1 MSDTPPTFDPSD
13 ARGMNIRGI
22 IPSLVTNAVV
32 PFVVYQVLKSY
43 QYSDLVALSA
53 AGLIPAIGT
62 SIGIIHQRHVDLIG
76 ALALIGIGVSIV
88 AVLIGG
94 DPRILLIRESFLTGA
109 LGVACFVSLLF
120 PRPLMFYFGR
130 YFATGN
136 NPVRRERYNGLWH
149 YPSFRSANRMITIV
163 WGAAYVGE
171 FILRAMMAYT
181 LPIPVV
187 LAVSPFLLGGIT
199 IGTIAWTLAYARRS
213 AQREAEI
220 PRQAM
225 KGRSTQE
232 QPKEETER

>member
-1 MSDTPPTFDPSD
+1 MSDRLPTFDFSN

-22 IPSLVTNAVV
+22 IPSIVMNAVV

-43 QYSDLVALSA
+43 HASDLVALSA
-53 AGLIPAIGT
+53 AGLLPAIST
-62 SIGIIHQRHVDLIG
+62 SIGIIRQRHVDLIG
-76 ALALIGIGVSIV
+76 ALALIGIGVNIV

-136 NPVRRERYNGLWH
+136 NPAKREQYNGLWH
-149 YPSFRSANRMITIV
+149 YPSFRSVNRIITIV
-163 WGAAYVGE
+163 WGVAYVGE
-171 FILRAMMAYT
+171 FISRAIMAYT

-199 IGTIAWTLAYARRS
+199 IVTVAWTIAYVRRS
-213 AQREAEI
+213 AQREADA
-220 PRQAM
+220 P
-225 KGRSTQE
+225 
-232 QPKEETER
+232 